1 MMTTLAFDIY
11 GTLIDTQGISLK
23 LFDIIGDQ
31 ATEFSHRWREKQLEY
46 SFRRGLMRRYQNF
59 ATCTAQALD
68 YTDQFFATNISIT
81 DKQTLMDAYKT
92 LPAYA
97 DVTQSLVLAKNAG
110 FRLFAFS
117 NGSVSAVEQLLQSAG
132 IRSYFEGVISVDS
145 LQTFKPNPDGY
156 QYFLETTNSQ
166 PENSWL
172 ISSNSFDVIGAISA
186 GMKAAWLQRDP
197 AALFDPWGI
206 PPTVTLQHLS
216 QFNSNGVIAPILNLK

>member
-1 MMTTLAFDIY
+1 MATTLAFDIY
-11 GTLIDTQGISLK
+11 GTLIDTQGINRK

-46 SFRRGLMRRYQNF
+46 SFRRGLMQRYQNF
-59 ATCTAQALD
+59 AICTSQALD
-68 YTDQFFATNISIT
+68 YTDQLFATNINST
-81 DKQTLMDAYKT
+81 DKKALMDEYKT

-97 DVTQSLVLAKNAG
+97 DVTQSLALAKNVG

-117 NGSVSAVEQLLQSAG
+117 NGSESAVEQLLQSAG
-132 IRSYFEGVISVDS
+132 IISYFEAVVSVDS
-145 LQTFKPNPDGY
+145 LQTFKPNPDCY

-166 PENSWL
+166 PDNSWL

-197 AALFDPWGI
+197 DALFDPWGV

-216 QFNSNGVIAPILNLK
+216 QLQTLMV